1 VDYIPHKPIFVIKR
15 TLADQLTK
23 RLDDPK
29 ALIVLGPR
37 QVGKTT
43 LIRALMTPH
52 QSETVWWNGDDA
64 DIRSSLHK
72 TTAARLKHLV
82 GNHRYL
88 VIDEAQRIENIGLC
102 IKLIIDNLPD
112 VKVIATGS
120 SSFDLANKINEPL
133 TGRKR
138 EYHLMP
144 LSFGEMVNH
153 AGLLEERRTIE
164 HRLLYGYYPE
174 VVTQRGQEQE
184 ILRELSSSYLY
195 KDILTWEEI
204 RKPDQL
210 EKLVQAIAFQ
220 IGQQVSNRDLAE
232 TCGLDAKT
240 VTRYINVLEKSFI
253 VFSLDS
259 FSRNLR
265 NELKKSRKI
274 YFYDLGIRNAVIKN
288 FQSISLRDDVGAL
301 WENFMIVE
309 RFKWLENNRKN
320 VNRYFWRTTQQQE
333 IDYIEEREGLLHAY
347 EFKWSGKG
355 KKQPTLTFRKAY
367 PKSEFKFVHRENFED
382 MLVPLKKL

>member
-1 VDYIPHKPIFVIKR
+1 MIKR
-15 TLADQLTK
+15 AIAGELAKKLS
-23 RLDDPK
+23 DPR
-29 ALIVLGPR
+29 ALIILGPR

-43 LIRALMTPH
+43 LLRELMTSH
-52 QSETVWWNGDDA
+52 QNNTIWWNGDDA
-64 DIRSSLHK
+64 DIRTELHQ
-72 TTAARLKHLV
+72 TTASRLKQII
-82 GNHRYL
+82 GEHRFV
-88 VIDEAQRIENIGLC
+88 VIDEAQRIKNIGLC
-102 IKLIIDNLPD
+102 IKLIVDNIPE

-120 SSFDLANKINEPL
+120 SSFELANRINEPL
-133 TGRKR
+133 TGRKH

-153 AGLLEERRTIE
+153 AGLLEERRALE

-174 VVTQRGQEQE
+174 AVTQRGQEQE

-240 VTRYINVLEKSFI
+240 VTRYVDVLEKAFI

-288 FQSISLRDDVGAL
+288 FQPIGLRDDIGAL
-301 WENFMIVE
+301 WENCMIIE

-333 IDYIEEREGLLHAY
+333 IDYIEEHDGQLHAY
-347 EFKWSGKG
+347 EFKWSDKG
-355 KKQPTLTFRKAY
+355 KKKPPSTFKKAY
-367 PKSEFKFVHRENFED
+367 PDSRYQQINQDNFME
-382 MLVPLKKL
+382 LVNTNG